1 MRLLGYKS
9 ASLMVKG
16 CGGSWTYN
24 ASGVNIDNDP
34 TNRALSYADNI
45 VYRPPACFLRLRCS

>member
-1 MRLLGYKS
+1 MVIRLCGYKVIRLLGYES

-24 ASGVNIDNDP
+24 ASGVEYSYLFDNP
-34 TNRALSYADNI
+34 RVITRG
-45 VYRPPACFLRLRCS
+45 